1 LLPALPEKEGTI
13 RMGLSRKRVLTHGLA
28 LTTLLAGS
36 LVIHHVAAAASTPTW
51 VTTSGATVHL
61 TVIAG
66 YNNTNAGFNFNGA
79 AHGQMVVTVPLGDT
93 VDATFRNAAK
103 GGFHDVV
110 IIPYTMPLPGAGI
123 KPAFAGAASPL
134 PQFRPGAGGAPPN
147 LSAPQSFSFTASKA
161 GTYMM
166 ICGIA
171 GHALAGMWD
180 TFIVSS
186 TAKTASV
193 TFNQAGVASTPPAST
208 PPSQT
213 SGLIST
219 KGSTVTLML
228 IAGYN
233 NANAGFNFDGGAHGK
248 MVVTVPLGD
257 KINAIFKSNV
267 TTPHDVLIVPFQSP
281 PPSHSVATAFPG
293 ASSSRGFGSG
303 GGARRRG
310 GNGQGGNGGPPGGF
324 TRPKP
329 GTPMPFS
336 FVANKAGTYMIICG
350 VPGHALAGM
359 WDIFVVSSTAKTAS
373 ITFKS

>member
-1 LLPALPEKEGTI
+1 
-13 RMGLSRKRVLTHGLA
+13 LA
-28 LTTLLAGS
+28 LSLLLAGS
-36 LVIHHVAAAASTPTW
+36 LSIAHAPVSAASAPAW
-51 VTTSGATVHL
+51 VTTTGTTVHL
-61 TVIAG
+61 TIIAG
-66 YNNTNAGFNFNGA
+66 YNATNAGFNFNGA

-93 VDATFRNAAK
+93 VDATFRNAAQ

-110 IIPYTMPLPGAGI
+110 IIPYTMPLPPAAT

-134 PQFRPGAGGAPPN
+134 PQFRPGAGGAPS
-147 LSAPQSFSFTASKA
+147 LGAPESFSFTAGKA

-180 TFIVSS
+180 TFVVSS

-193 TFNQAGVASTPPAST
+193 SFNQAGVASTPPAST
-208 PPSQT
+208 PPTQT

-219 KGSTVTLML
+219 SGSTVSLTL
-228 IAGYN
+228 IAGYTS
-233 NANAGFNFDGGAHGK
+233 ANAGFNFDGGAYGK

-257 KINAIFKSNV
+257 KVNAVFKNNV
-267 TTPHDVLIVPFQSP
+267 STPHDVLIVPLQTP

-293 ASSSRGFGSG
+293 ASSRRGGFGG
-303 GGARRRG
+303 GGNGRGSNGRG
-310 GNGQGGNGGPPGGF
+310 GNGRAPGGF
-324 TRPKP
+324 GAFPKP

-359 WDIFVVSSTAKTAS
+359 WDLFVVSPTAKVAS
-373 ITFKS
+373 ISFKS